1 MPDLERVQKSTPLT
15 LTQTWTEDGVAVEP
29 GTVTVGITR
38 ADGTELVAPGTA
50 TTAGGTGVRTFNLT
64 TTHTALL
71 DRLTV
76 TWTSTLKG
84 TLTSYVEVVG
94 GFLFSIADARA
105 VTPLNN
111 TTTYPTAA
119 IVAMRILVEQSLEDA
134 CGVAFVPRYTY
145 ETLNGYGATTLQTSW
160 AKTTA
165 IRSVSFDGVA
175 LDSTALGTVAPSPSG
190 SLLYYPVGWTAGFSN
205 VTIGYE
211 HGHPVTP
218 ERVKRAAIRL
228 AKRWLVEGPVDDRA
242 TTFSND
248 DGTYSLVT
256 PGRRGEF
263 FDLPEVN
270 AVVQQYGLTVG
281 VA

>member
-1 MPDLERVQKSTPLT
+1 MPDLERILKSTPGT
-15 LTQTWTEDGVAVEP
+15 ISQQWYEDGAAVDP
-29 GTVTVGITR
+29 GTVTLGITR
-38 ADGTELVAPGTA
+38 ADGTSLVAGGTA
-50 TTAGGTGVRTFNLT
+50 TAGSGTAARTFNLT

-76 TWTSTLKG
+76 TWTSSNKG
-84 TLTSYVEVVG
+84 TQVTYLEVVG

-105 VTPLNN
+105 LIPLNN
-111 TTTYPTAA
+111 ATTYPTAK
-119 IVAMRILVEQSLEDA
+119 IVEMRTLVEQSLEDA
-134 CGVAFVPRYTY
+134 CGVAFVPRYAY
-145 ETLNGYGATTLQTSW
+145 ETINGSGGTLLQPRW
-160 AKTTA
+160 PKITA
-165 IRSVSFDGVA
+165 VRSVSFAGVA
-175 LDSTALGTVAPSPSG
+175 LGVTPLATVAPSG
-190 SLLYYPVGWTAGFSN
+190 SLLYYPSTWTAGFSN

-211 HGHPVTP
+211 HGHQTPP
-218 ERVKRAAIRL
+218 ERVRRAAIRL

-256 PGRRGEF
+256 PGRRGEI